1 MTRKII
7 IDCDPGQDDAIAL
20 FLAYAAPEEL
30 DILGVC
36 SVAGNVGL
44 DKTTR
49 NARILTDIAG
59 RQDVQIY
66 AGCAD
71 PLLNERVSA
80 EHVHGKEG
88 IDGIDLFDPTTPLS
102 ETHAVDFLIDTL
114 RAAENDEVTLVPT
127 GPLTNLAVA
136 FRKAP
141 DILPKIREIVLMG
154 GAYRQGGNVT
164 PSAEF
169 NIYFDPHAA
178 RIVFGC
184 GRPITVFSLDVTH
197 QLPTTPERLARI
209 KAIGNPVAIASHD
222 LLNFYATSV
231 AKYLKLPGPPLHD
244 PCTIAYLLEPSL
256 FTMRPC
262 NVRVETDSELTM
274 GHTAVDLLGGT
285 GLPQNALWATRAD
298 DEGFYDLIISRLAQ
312 L

>member
-1 MTRKII
+1 MKRKII

-30 DILGVC
+30 EILGVC

-59 RQDVQIY
+59 RQDIQIY

-71 PLLNERVSA
+71 PLLNQRVSA

-88 IDGIDLFDPTTPLS
+88 IDGIDLFEPTTTLS
-102 ETHAVDFLIDTL
+102 ETHAVDFLISTL
-114 RAAENDEVTLVPT
+114 LAAKDDEVTLVPT

-136 FRKAP
+136 IRKAP
-141 DILPKIREIVLMG
+141 EILPKIREIVLMG
-154 GAYRQGGNVT
+154 GAYRAGGNVT

-178 RIVFGC
+178 RIVFEC
-184 GRPITVFSLDVTH
+184 GRPVTVFSLDVTH
-197 QLPTTPERLARI
+197 QLPTTPDRLDRI
-209 KAIGNPVAIASHD
+209 KAIGTPVAQTAHD
-222 LLNFYATSV
+222 LLNFYASAV
-231 AKYLKLPGPPLHD
+231 AKYLNLSGPPLHD
-244 PCTIAYLLEPSL
+244 PCTVAYLLEPSL
-256 FTMRPC
+256 FKLQPC
-262 NVRVETDSELTM
+262 NVRVETGSDLTM
-274 GHTAVDLLGGT
+274 GHTSVDLLGGT
-285 GLPQNALWATRAD
+285 GLPQNALWASDVD
-298 DEGFYDLIISRLAQ
+298 DERFYDLIVSRLAT